1 MDNLLGRILTT
12 ENMDDL
18 RMGLVDL
25 IIEKFSIDFDNF
37 RETMWM
43 FDSNQI
49 EELFSEALS
58 EAKEEVKDI
67 IKQNA
72 IKRMLDKL
80 DMDD

>member
-1 MDNLLGRILTT
+1 MLGRILTT

-18 RMGLVDL
+18 RTGLVDL